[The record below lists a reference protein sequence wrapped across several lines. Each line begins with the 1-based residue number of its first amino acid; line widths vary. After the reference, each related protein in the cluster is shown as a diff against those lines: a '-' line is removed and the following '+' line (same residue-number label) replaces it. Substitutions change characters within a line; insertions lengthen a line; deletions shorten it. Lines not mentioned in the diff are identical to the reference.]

1 MTRQISPAAGF
12 AGRPAGRLASPLARI
27 ALVAGLAAA
36 PIAGHAQDR
45 APEAPE
51 PSTPAISAPKDDDG
65 KTLKTVADFDNI
77 GDETERSVAIF
88 EETRKVLLHPRCL
101 NCHPAANSPLQGMDM
116 KKHMPPVVRGNSNFG
131 APGMTCNTCHG
142 PENVEV
148 VAQAK
153 GLSSIPGNPNW
164 HLAPIEMAW
173 QGKALAEIC
182 VQIKDKNRNGGM
194 DLAALVE
201 HMGTDD
207 LVGWGW
213 KPGKGRDPVPGTQK
227 QFGELYQAWVDTGA
241 HCPSS

>member
-1 MTRQISPAAGF
+1 MAG
-12 AGRPAGRLASPLARI
+12 I

-173 QGKALAEIC
+173 QGKSLAEIC